1 MEREIGGPTFLESL
15 ALAWHFILII
25 LLKTLTRQT
34 FPCAE
39 LVKMR
44 NLDEE
49 ERGVAWETG
58 PSRAVCWAVVQ
69 GAAVLAKVGI
79 N

>member
-1 MEREIGGPTFLESL
+1 MQI
-15 ALAWHFILII
+15 
-25 LLKTLTRQT
+25 KTLTRQT

-44 NLDEE
+44 KLDEE

-58 PSRAVCWAVVQ
+58 LSRAVCWAVVQ